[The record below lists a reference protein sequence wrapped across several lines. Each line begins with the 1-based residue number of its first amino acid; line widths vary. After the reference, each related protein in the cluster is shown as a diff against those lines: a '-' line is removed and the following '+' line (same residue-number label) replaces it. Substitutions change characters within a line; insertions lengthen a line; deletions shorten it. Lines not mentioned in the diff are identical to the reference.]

1 MKKLIFIFFQKFGL
15 NLVKKLLH
23 YFVFLKSI
31 VARLFS
37 KSDQMNEN
45 LYFSTYSN
53 QVLRDGLMIK
63 F

>member
-23 YFVFLKSI
+23 YFVFLKTI
-31 VARLFS
+31 VAKLFS

-53 QVLRDGLMIK
+53 QVLRDG
-63 F
+63 